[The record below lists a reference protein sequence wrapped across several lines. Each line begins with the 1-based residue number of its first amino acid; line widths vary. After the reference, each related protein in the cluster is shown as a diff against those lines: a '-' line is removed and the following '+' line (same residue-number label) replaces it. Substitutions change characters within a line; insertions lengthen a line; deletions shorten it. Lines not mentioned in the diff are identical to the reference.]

1 MALKRE
7 TKQYKISYLTLT
19 ILLSAL
25 IVYLYT
31 TCQIKEVEINNF
43 YFFAYLVVVF
53 FANIIR
59 KVFFDAIAL
68 MYLLFLIIFYF
79 I

>member
-7 TKQYKISYLTLT
+7 TKQYKIGYLTLT

-31 TCQIKEVEINNF
+31 ACQIKNVEINYL
-43 YFFAYLVVVF
+43 YFFVYLFIVF

-68 MYLLFLIIFYF
+68 IYLLFLIVYYF
-79 I
+79 V

>member
-1 MALKRE
+1 MVLKRE
-7 TKQYKISYLTLT
+7 TKQYKISYLILT
-19 ILLSAL
+19 ILLSAF

-31 TCQIKEVEINNF
+31 ACQIKEVEINYL
-43 YFFAYLVVVF
+43 YFFVYLVVVF

-68 MYLLFLIIFYF
+68 MYLLFLIIYYF